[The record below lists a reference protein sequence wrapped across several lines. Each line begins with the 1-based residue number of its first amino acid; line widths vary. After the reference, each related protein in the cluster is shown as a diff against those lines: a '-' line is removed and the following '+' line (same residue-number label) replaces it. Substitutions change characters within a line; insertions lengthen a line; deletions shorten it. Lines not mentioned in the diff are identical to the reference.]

1 MYFWKVIFELAKTKH
16 SSQYQGEVILT
27 PNVPLRSSTRH
38 RIPDKRLP
46 PEIKRTSCGSWHHA
60 MQNDCDLRTVS
71 KLRATDGVEDLP
83 AYVLSTPRLVRFDDI
98 EAVHG
103 P

>member
-1 MYFWKVIFELAKTKH
+1 M
-16 SSQYQGEVILT
+16 
-27 PNVPLRSSTRH
+27 
-38 RIPDKRLP
+38 
-46 PEIKRTSCGSWHHA
+46 SWCHA
-60 MQNDCDLRTVS
+60 MQNNCDLGTVS
-71 KLRATDGVEDLP
+71 KLRGTDGDEDLP

>member
-1 MYFWKVIFELAKTKH
+1 M
-16 SSQYQGEVILT
+16 
-27 PNVPLRSSTRH
+27 
-38 RIPDKRLP
+38 RLP
-46 PEIKRTSCGSWHHA
+46 PEIKRTSCKPWYHA
-60 MQNDCDLRTVS
+60 MQNNCVLRTVS
-71 KLRATDGVEDLP
+71 KFGTTDGVEDLP